1 MSGKVVTGGQWPMW
15 QCGTAEVVCDA
26 VVMEKRGSVNLQR
39 SKIIS

>member
-1 MSGKVVTGGQWPMW
+1 MSGKVVSD

-26 VVMEKRGSVNLQR
+26 VVMEKRGSVNVQR